1 MGGRERRVVAIL
13 GLLTGAALIVIGV
26 RFFLVP
32 ASATKF
38 FGIDPKAMVPAL
50 HYVIALR
57 DIWLGALAIAFVALG
72 EWRALALWLGCAV
85 AVCFADAWIAA
96 TSSGRWVSVA
106 FHIASGIFC
115 AALARASWRAA
126 PAARP

>member
-1 MGGRERRVVAIL
+1 MGGRERRVVSIL
-13 GLLTGAALIVIGV
+13 GLLPGAALILIGI

-32 ASATKF
+32 SSATKF
-38 FGIDPKAMVPAL
+38 FGIDPNAMVPGL
-50 HYVIALR
+50 HYVIAMR
-57 DIWLGALAIAFVALG
+57 DIWLGALAIGFVVLG

-96 TSSGRWVSVA
+96 ASSGRWFSIA
-106 FHIASGIFC
+106 FHITSGIFC

-126 PAARP
+126 PVARP